1 MYIRIE
7 KMWVDFIKSFDGIV
21 EWHEG
26 DIAAHFIRKKEDE
39 K

>member
-1 MYIRIE
+1 
-7 KMWVDFIKSFDGIV
+7 MWIDFIKSFDGIV

-26 DIAAHFIRKKEDE
+26 DVTAHYIREKEDE